1 MIYET
6 RAALEAELA
15 GLHSDLLIRI
25 EFLYSSGRAM
35 GAVEGTAH
43 MLLVNIQDADINT
56 SWCRLL
62 RHRPARI
69 CYPV

>member
-6 RAALEAELA
+6 RKALEEALAALQ
-15 GLHSDLLIRI
+15 SDLLVRV

-35 GAVEGTAH
+35 GTAEGTVR
-43 MLLVNIQDADINT
+43 MLLTNIRDADTRT

-69 CYPV
+69 CYLV